1 MSLDSQIDELYRLP
15 LGEFTAARNA
25 LAKTLSGADASRVKK
40 LEKPTVVPWAVNQLY
55 WHDRGVF
62 DRLMKS
68 GAALRAAQIGA
79 LEGKTTD
86 VRRATESHRKAVAEA
101 VERAVQ
107 LAAEQGA
114 KPGPEPLARMLEALS
129 IAAGSS
135 FHPGR
140 VTDILQPAGF
150 EALTGVAP
158 HAVTLKPA
166 TSKAA
171 KPKDAPKAPP
181 LVLVDREAMK
191 RAEAERKLKEARIAA
206 AERTLERARTA
217 VTDARRTLAE
227 AEEQVRIAETALAR
241 AKR

>member
-1 MSLDSQIDELYRLP
+1 M
-15 LGEFTAARNA
+15 
-25 LAKTLSGADASRVKK
+25 SGADAARVKK
-40 LEKPTVVPWAVNQLY
+40 LEKPTVVPWAVNQVY
-55 WHDRGVF
+55 WHDRAVF

-79 LEGKTTD
+79 LEGKATD

-140 VTDILQPAGF
+140 SPTSCSRPVSKRSPAW
-150 EALTGVAP
+150 P
-158 HAVTLKPA
+158 HIP
-166 TSKAA
+166 S
-171 KPKDAPKAPP
+171 
-181 LVLVDREAMK
+181 R
-191 RAEAERKLKEARIAA
+191 
-206 AERTLERARTA
+206 
-217 VTDARRTLAE
+217 
-227 AEEQVRIAETALAR
+227 
-241 AKR
+241 